1 LKPHLVSKGLH
12 SQVPTNQR
20 PWPRGK
26 KYISINNFG
35 FGGTNAHAV
44 LEKAP
49 PLPKP
54 IPNGTTE
61 RQFDRL
67 GNQTGGFNRVYVLSA
82 NDKTSLEKQMQQLT
96 VYLEQRP
103 EVFQNSL
110 LPNLAYT
117 LGERRSVLSWK
128 VAIPARASAELIPK
142 LASSDITPSR
152 SVKEPRIGFIFT
164 GQGAQWHAMGREL
177 LDTYPVFVKTM
188 EKFDLCLAQ
197 MGSDFSVIGVHQRF
211 PLFWTC

>member
-1 LKPHLVSKGLH
+1 M

-26 KYISINNFG
+26 KYASINNFG

-44 LEKAP
+44 LERSPVAPKSLLPGTNDTLATGTKA
-49 PLPKP
+49 LA
-54 IPNGTTE
+54 
-61 RQFDRL
+61 RRL
-67 GNQTGGFNRVYVLSA
+67 YVLSG
-82 NDKTSLEKQMQQLT
+82 NDKSSLEARMNDLS

-117 LGERRSVLSWK
+117 LGQRRSHLAYK
-128 VAIPARASAELIPK
+128 VAISARGSAELIPA
-142 LASSDITPSR
+142 LASKDTSTFR
-152 SVKEPRIGFIFT
+152 STVEPRIGFVFT

-177 LDTYPVFVKTM
+177 LDAYPVFAATM
-188 EKFDLCLAQ
+188 EKIDRHLLSLGA
-197 MGSDFSVIGVHQRF
+197 DFSLLGRF
-211 PLFWTC
+211 TSLTHPHILTKSR